1 MQINKHKMLVSPFP
15 GMCRVSPSENASRLA
30 AMQRA
35 EKNSDELLED
45 LKWGF
50 PGAPA

>member
-1 MQINKHKMLVSPFP
+1 MQINKHNMFVSLFP

-35 EKNSDELLED
+35 EMDSDELLED
-45 LKWGF
+45 LK
-50 PGAPA
+50 